1 MGRLPVGKMTCFKRN
16 AKTVDMFNVYQP
28 ALGSDAVGSHHS
40 VSRVMSI
47 FSLSVDSTEQRLLRS
62 HLELFSREH
71 VWGPR
76 ATIPLFLAAFPGS
89 SSSLV
94 IVQKCKSFS
103 YSDAYCVDAFSTCYV
118 ALKDNLRYSKK

>member
-1 MGRLPVGKMTCFKRN
+1 MGTILCAVFWVFCWFTFRN
-16 AKTVDMFNVYQP
+16 LAF
-28 ALGSDAVGSHHS
+28 
-40 VSRVMSI
+40 

-76 ATIPLFLAAFPGS
+76 ATIPLLLAAFPGS

-118 ALKDNLRYSKK
+118 ALKDNLRYSNTDPK

>member
-1 MGRLPVGKMTCFKRN
+1 MGLRLPVGKMTCLKRN
-16 AKTVDMFNVYQP
+16 AKAVDMFNVYQP

-47 FSLSVDSTEQRLLRS
+47 FSVNISQSGFFSLSVDSTEQRLLRS

-76 ATIPLFLAAFPGS
+76 ATIQLFLAAFPGS

-103 YSDAYCVDAFSTCYV
+103 S
-118 ALKDNLRYSKK
+118 